1 MLELIDITKSFPGRF
16 EPTLKSINLEIHKG
30 EFCVIIGS
38 NGSGK
43 STLMRCI
50 SGEYKVDHGRIN
62 INGENFTYR
71 NRSKLIAT
79 VVQDVNKGTIPELS
93 LLENMVFSMGRR
105 SSPKLTMYR
114 KFKEEISDQIKELNL
129 RLEAF
134 IDTPLATLSGGQRQM
149 VATIMAVNSKPEILL
164 LDEHTSALDPRTQS
178 LLMEFTAS
186 TIRNNKL
193 TSLMI
198 THKLDDAIK
207 FGNRLIMLH
216 QGRIVMDVKGQEK
229 TSLTIDQLIALF
241 HKYEDLTLQ
250 TNLGGI

>member
-1 MLELIDITKSFPGRF
+1 
-16 EPTLKSINLEIHKG
+16 
-30 EFCVIIGS
+30 
-38 NGSGK
+38 
-43 STLMRCI
+43 
-50 SGEYKVDHGRIN
+50 
-62 INGENFTYR
+62 
-71 NRSKLIAT
+71 
-79 VVQDVNKGTIPELS
+79 
-93 LLENMVFSMGRR
+93 
-105 SSPKLTMYR
+105 MYR